1 MGKKV
6 GVLLSG
12 CGVFD
17 GSEIHESVLTLLK
30 LDQAGAEI
38 IAIAPDMPQLKVVDH
53 AKGEDKTE
61 TRNVLEE
68 AARISRGNVKNA
80 AEVKSADLDALII
93 PGGFGAALNLCNFA
107 VSGPE
112 GEVNADVQALI
123 KDCFDAE
130 LPIGAMCIAP
140 ALVALSLPEA
150 GLKLTIGSDP
160 DVASGIGALG
170 HEHVECATD
179 NIVIDEENKVV
190 TTPAYM
196 TAGGIAEA
204 FEGISKLVDKVLSL
218 A

>member
-1 MGKKV
+1 MSKKV

-30 LDQAGAEI
+30 LDQAGAKI
-38 IAIAPDMPQLKVVDH
+38 VAIAPDMPQLKVVDH
-53 AKGEDKTE
+53 AKGEDKAE

-80 AEVKSADLDALII
+80 AEVKAADLDALII

-123 KDCFDAE
+123 KDCFEAK

-140 ALVALSLPEA
+140 ALVALALPEA
-150 GLKLTIGSDP
+150 GLKLTIGNDIG
-160 DVASGIGALG
+160 VASGIGASG
-170 HEHVECATD
+170 NEHVECPTD
-179 NIVIDEENKVV
+179 DIVFDEANKVV

-204 FEGISKLVDKVLSL
+204 FEGISKLVDKVLNL